1 VDEQKHPACDCTNDQ
16 NVIRTSNDLLAL
28 LSIMAKDNRLCA
40 LNALVCAHLLV
51 VYLKD
56 VISDDPEA
64 ELLNK
69 QAAAKA
75 EDIYV
80 YSQAHVEHTYNVRT
94 TLSNK
99 RGKLC

>member
-1 VDEQKHPACDCTNDQ
+1 MDDQKHPSCECEHEQ
-16 NVIRTSNDLLAL
+16 RVIRCANDFLAV
-28 LSIMAKDNRLCA
+28 LSIVTRDEKLCA

-80 YSQAHVEHTYNVRT
+80 YSQAHLEQNYGVKTS
-94 TLSNK
+94 LSNK
-99 RGKLC
+99 RGRMC